1 MFYQFIV
8 RFKRRQPAAIVF
20 CDVVPWTRQFSRNWV
35 VIYLIFLSCWRKNQS
50 IEIHFYSIMQ
60 DRKSLP
66 LNAVSNKSVIFV
78 VDQFHLWEEQFQG
91 ELHFLS
97 FYSRWRYDQEIPF
110 NISKQRAWAMNAT
123 DKIELL
129 CRKLYGKHR
138 FSLPAQ
144 PIYRRLISVAIF
156 PRCVS
161 LHNYWSCKK

>member
-35 VIYLIFLSCWRKNQS
+35 VIYLIFLSCWSKNQS
-50 IEIHFYSIMQ
+50 IEIHFYCIMQ
-60 DRKSLP
+60 DTKSLP
-66 LNAVSNKSVIFV
+66 LNAVSNKSVI
-78 VDQFHLWEEQFQG
+78 LWLTSSICGRSSFKESSI
-91 ELHFLS
+91 FLS

-156 PRCVS
+156 PRCS
-161 LHNYWSCKK
+161 